1 MIQVNDINKIKDSSL
16 SKTKK
21 TTSNGNFSA
30 YLQDVMQTSVDAI
43 SGATPLSPADA
54 IFAAQMVGEEEEKAL
69 RKKQV
74 ERGQTLLDKLEEI
87 RNGLL
92 RGYIAKEDLM
102 EILFNPE
109 VMPKRVNQADGED
122 LLLTSSC
129 NYYAEGITQAE
140 AEAFYADLKKKAK
153 PKRPPMLG
161 LNSRLERSA
170 DGSLFENVWQSIL
183 SRLCLK

>member
-1 MIQVNDINKIKDSSL
+1 MIQVNDINKIKNSSL

-102 EILFNPE
+102 DIMKFVREQKFEAQDARINDIVAEIELRVE
-109 VMPKRVNQADGED
+109 VE
-122 LLLTSSC
+122 L
-129 NYYAEGITQAE
+129 
-140 AEAFYADLKKKAK
+140 AK
-153 PKRPPMLG
+153 LMK
-161 LNSRLERSA
+161 
-170 DGSLFENVWQSIL
+170 
-183 SRLCLK
+183 

>member
-102 EILFNPE
+102 EIMKFVRDQKFEAQDARINDIVAEIELRVE
-109 VMPKRVNQADGED
+109 VE
-122 LLLTSSC
+122 L
-129 NYYAEGITQAE
+129 
-140 AEAFYADLKKKAK
+140 AK
-153 PKRPPMLG
+153 LMK
-161 LNSRLERSA
+161 
-170 DGSLFENVWQSIL
+170 
-183 SRLCLK
+183 

>member
-1 MIQVNDINKIKDSSL
+1 MIQVNDINKIKNSSL

-102 EILFNPE
+102 EIMKFVRDQKFEAQDARINDIVAEIELRVE
-109 VMPKRVNQADGED
+109 VE
-122 LLLTSSC
+122 L
-129 NYYAEGITQAE
+129 
-140 AEAFYADLKKKAK
+140 AK
-153 PKRPPMLG
+153 LMK
-161 LNSRLERSA
+161 
-170 DGSLFENVWQSIL
+170 
-183 SRLCLK
+183 

>member
-102 EILFNPE
+102 EIMKFVREQKFEAQDARINDIVAEIELRVE
-109 VMPKRVNQADGED
+109 VE
-122 LLLTSSC
+122 L
-129 NYYAEGITQAE
+129 
-140 AEAFYADLKKKAK
+140 AK
-153 PKRPPMLG
+153 LMK
-161 LNSRLERSA
+161 
-170 DGSLFENVWQSIL
+170 
-183 SRLCLK
+183 

>member
-1 MIQVNDINKIKDSSL
+1 MIQVNDIKIKDSSL

-102 EILFNPE
+102 EIMKFVREQKFEAQDARINDIVAEIELRVE
-109 VMPKRVNQADGED
+109 VE
-122 LLLTSSC
+122 L
-129 NYYAEGITQAE
+129 
-140 AEAFYADLKKKAK
+140 AK
-153 PKRPPMLG
+153 LMK
-161 LNSRLERSA
+161 
-170 DGSLFENVWQSIL
+170 
-183 SRLCLK
+183 